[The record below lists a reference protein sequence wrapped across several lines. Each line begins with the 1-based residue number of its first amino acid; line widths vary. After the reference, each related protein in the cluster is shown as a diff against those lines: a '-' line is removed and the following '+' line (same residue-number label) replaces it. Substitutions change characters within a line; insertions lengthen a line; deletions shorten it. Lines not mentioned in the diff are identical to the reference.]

1 MMRSPRSRVA
11 AFTLIELM
19 IVVALVAIIMAL
31 AAPSLRDMILMQR
44 LQGVNAQVVADL
56 AFARSEAVSRG
67 TFVQIK
73 FQSVSGPTGMSCY
86 IIYARANN
94 AATPACDCTA
104 AEGSRC
110 TDPATTEIRTV
121 QLPNA
126 ESVSVKQVSVMWDY
140 FTINPRSGGLAPWIG
155 DPSNVPLTV
164 FQLTTQI
171 DSARRF
177 TNYFGTAGRVGY
189 CVPTGSKVR
198 GESC

>member
-1 MMRSPRSRVA
+1 MMRRTRFRMA

-19 IVVALVAIIMAL
+19 IVVALVAIIIAL

-86 IIYARANN
+86 VIYARANN
-94 AATPACDCTA
+94 AAAPTCDCTA

-110 TDPATTEIRTV
+110 TDPATLEIRTV

-126 ESVSVKQVSVMWDY
+126 ESVSVKQVSVLWDY
-140 FTINPRSGGLAPWIG
+140 FTINPRTGGMAPWIG
-155 DPSNVPLTV
+155 DPSNVPLSV
-164 FQLTTQI
+164 FELTTQI
-171 DSARRF
+171 DSSRKF
-177 TNYFGTAGRVGY
+177 TNYFGSTGRVSY
-189 CVPTGSKVR
+189 CVPAGSKTR
-198 GESC
+198 GEAC

>member
-1 MMRSPRSRVA
+1 MRSPRSRVA

-56 AFARSEAVSRG
+56 AFARSEAVRRG
-67 TFVQIK
+67 TFVQVR

-86 IIYARANN
+86 IIYARPDNL
-94 AATPACDCTA
+94 ATPQCDCTA

-110 TDPATTEIRTV
+110 TSAGTVEIRTV

-126 ESVSVKQVSVMWDY
+126 ESVSVTSLSTFDHITISPRTGALSRADGDLMNSPLALFSVE
-140 FTINPRSGGLAPWIG
+140 TA
-155 DPSNVPLTV
+155 
-164 FQLTTQI
+164 I
-171 DSARRF
+171 DSSRKF
-177 TNYFGTAGRVGY
+177 QNYFGLSGRVGY
-189 CVPTGSKVR
+189 CVPTGSKAA
-198 GESC
+198 GPAC

>member
-73 FQSVSGPTGMSCY
+73 FQSVSGTGGMTCY
-86 IIYARANN
+86 VIYARTNN
-94 AATPACDCTA
+94 AANPTCDCTQP
-104 AEGSRC
+104 EGSRC

-121 QLPNA
+121 QLPNN

-140 FTINPRSGGLAPWIG
+140 FTINPRSGGMAPWIG
-155 DPSNVPLTV
+155 DPSNVPLSV
-164 FQLTTQI
+164 FELTTQI
-171 DSARRF
+171 DGARKF
-177 TNYFGTAGRVGY
+177 TNYFGSSGRVGY
-189 CVPTGSKVR
+189 CVPAGSKVR